1 MFKGIG
7 NIAQMMKSVQ
17 QMGGR
22 MNEINDELKSK
33 KVSATS
39 GGGMIEVEA
48 NGLSEIL
55 RVKIDPT
62 LIESGDAEMI
72 EELLPAAVNLAF
84 QKAKLLHVESMKEL
98 TGGMNIPGLDDAM
111 KQMGGTDSDDQTN

>member
-33 KVSATS
+33 RVSATS